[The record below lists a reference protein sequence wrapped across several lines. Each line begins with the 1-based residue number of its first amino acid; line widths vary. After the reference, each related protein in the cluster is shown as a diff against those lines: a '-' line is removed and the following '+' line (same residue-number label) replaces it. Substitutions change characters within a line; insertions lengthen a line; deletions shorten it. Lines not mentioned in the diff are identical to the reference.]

1 MRRRLQGLWLLL
13 LFVLFFQGG
22 CSKTPPPERPKQVI
36 NVGYIQIAECAHLY
50 VALSQSVF
58 SNEGLDVRLT
68 PLRGGAEILPRVKNG
83 GLDVGFTNV
92 VSMVIENERAGMP
105 GPQTLKSL
113 GASTYENPTH
123 LNHALLVRAD
133 SSIEKV
139 TDLRHEGL
147 RFAVNTRNNVEELML
162 RRYLVENKVMPKV
175 FNIQP
180 IPFPDML
187 AALDTRRVDV
197 VAVVEPFI
205 VPALSRAS
213 QYRLLA
219 HHYEP
224 EKRETIVATY
234 AASTDWI
241 NKHQDTA
248 QALVRALT
256 AASKFMQEND
266 AATRKIIADFTRIS
280 ATDVQ
285 SMGLPLF
292 TDELRRSSYLELIDD
307 MQQFGMITKPLA
319 YDESILRH

>member
-1 MRRRLQGLWLLL
+1 MRRYLQGLWLLL
-13 LFVLFFQGG
+13 LFVFFFHGG
-22 CSKTPPPERPKQVI
+22 CSRTPPPERPKKVV
-36 NVGYIQIAECAHLY
+36 NVGYIQIAECAQLY
-50 VALSQSVF
+50 VALAQPYF

-83 GLDVGFTNV
+83 SLDIGFTNV
-92 VSMVIENERAGMP
+92 VSMVIENERAGMS

-113 GASTYENPTH
+113 GASTYETPTR

-133 SSIEKV
+133 STIQKV
-139 TDLRHEGL
+139 SDLHREGL
-147 RFAVNTRNNVEELML
+147 RFAVNTRNNIEELML
-162 RRYLVENKVMPKV
+162 RRYLVENKVMPNNL
-175 FNIQP
+175 NIQP

-219 HHYEP
+219 RHYEP

-234 AASTDWI
+234 VASTDWI

-248 QALVRALT
+248 QAFVRAMT

-266 AATRKIIADFTRIS
+266 PATRKIIADFTRIS

-292 TDELRRSSYLELIDD
+292 ADELQRSSYLELTND
-307 MQQFGMITKPLA
+307 MLRFGMITKPFS
-319 YDESILRH
+319 YDESIVRH